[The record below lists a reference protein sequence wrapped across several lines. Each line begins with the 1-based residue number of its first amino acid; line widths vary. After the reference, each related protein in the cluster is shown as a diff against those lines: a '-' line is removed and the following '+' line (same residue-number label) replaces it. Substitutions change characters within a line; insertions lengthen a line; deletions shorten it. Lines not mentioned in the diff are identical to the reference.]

1 MPAGDKYK
9 ALMLPPEAVGSDLS
23 QQFVFVVDDQNL
35 VQYRKVTPGPIID
48 GWRVIRDGIQPD
60 DWVIVKG
67 VQRAKTG
74 AKVDP
79 IKQDSAGS
87 QPSPSAAPERT
98 AQKSNGGR

>member
-1 MPAGDKYK
+1 
-9 ALMLPPEAVGSDLS
+9 
-23 QQFVFVVDDQNL
+23 

-79 IKQDSAGS
+79 IKQDSVGS
-87 QPSPSAAPERT
+87 QPSPPAAPERT
-98 AQKSNGGR
+98 VQKSNAGR